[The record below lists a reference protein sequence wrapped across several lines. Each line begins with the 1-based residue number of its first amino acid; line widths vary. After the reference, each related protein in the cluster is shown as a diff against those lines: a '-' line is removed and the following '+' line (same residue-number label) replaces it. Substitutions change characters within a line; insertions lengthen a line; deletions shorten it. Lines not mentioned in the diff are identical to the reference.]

1 MATIKYTA
9 TFNDAVGR
17 SKEVNLTVA
26 ISEKE
31 RCTLEDA
38 MAGESDGVQPVLERV
53 LREVQASV
61 FADGPWICFYRRPGK
76 FTHHSPAFLGRPPTG
91 DDFNVRHALHCGNRV
106 SRHLAGTFG
115 KLLSKGDGNKR
126 GYSSGRV
133 FLCQMPTVYEDE
145 ERERYVRL
153 LAV

>member
-31 RCTLEDA
+31 RCTPEDA

-61 FADGPWICFYRRPGK
+61 FADGPWILFLSAPRK
-76 FTHHSPAFLGRPPTG
+76 IHTSFASISWSPADRRRFQCARCAPLW
-91 DDFNVRHALHCGNRV
+91 
-106 SRHLAGTFG
+106 
-115 KLLSKGDGNKR
+115 
-126 GYSSGRV
+126 
-133 FLCQMPTVYEDE
+133 
-145 ERERYVRL
+145 
-153 LAV
+153 